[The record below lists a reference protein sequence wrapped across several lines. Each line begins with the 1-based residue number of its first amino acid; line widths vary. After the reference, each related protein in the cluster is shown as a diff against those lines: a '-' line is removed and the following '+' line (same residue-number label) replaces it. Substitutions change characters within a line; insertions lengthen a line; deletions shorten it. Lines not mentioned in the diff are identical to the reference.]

1 MADRAG
7 LIQSVHSHMQKVPW
21 LKKYCDRCLKTERYG
36 GNVALMVIDASFMSL
51 GLNYF
56 TAVVPA
62 VLKIRELM
70 PELDLEKLRDIEVE
84 EVRYLWKNRR
94 SWDVAR
100 NVAEHFCQVKEYKK
114 CDDRRALRI
123 WASNSK
129 LDEWKKDPI
138 GSIKGVG
145 INTYQYLRMMG
156 GIDTVMPDRIVKRVI
171 NDILTRSGYEAVEDD
186 MAFIRKVHEIAQM
199 TGYRAIELCWMTW
212 LVQYEGKNLRAE
224 KYRSVMDLI

>member
-1 MADRAG
+1 MADRAR
-7 LIQSVHSHMQKVPW
+7 LIESVHSYMRRVPW
-21 LKKYCDRCLKTERYG
+21 LGKYCDRCLKTERYG
-36 GNVALMVIDASFMSL
+36 GNVALMLIDASFMSL

-70 PELDLEKLRDIEVE
+70 PEINLEKLRDVDIEE
-84 EVRYLWKNRR
+84 LRQIWKNRR
-94 SWDVAR
+94 SWNVAR
-100 NVAEHFCQVKEYKK
+100 NIADYLCQLKEVEG
-114 CDDRRALRI
+114 CDDRRALRL
-123 WASNSK
+123 WASKSN
-129 LDEWKKDPI
+129 LEEWRGDPI

-171 NDILTRSGYEAVEDD
+171 NDILTRSDYEAVEED
-186 MAFIRKVHEIAQM
+186 MAFIRKVHEISEI

>member
-1 MADRAG
+1 MADSTR
-7 LIQSVHSHMQKVPW
+7 LIESVHSHMRRVPW
-21 LKKYCDRCLKTERYG
+21 LRKYCNRCLKTERYG

-62 VLKIRELM
+62 VLKIKDLI
-70 PELDLEKLRDIEVE
+70 PGVDLEKLRDIEVE
-84 EVRYLWKNRR
+84 EMRKMWKNRR
-94 SWDVAR
+94 SW
-100 NVAEHFCQVKEYKK
+100 NVAKSVADFLCQLKEDEG
-114 CDDRRALRI
+114 CDDRRALRL
-123 WASNSK
+123 WASRSRVE
-129 LDEWKKDPI
+129 EWKEDPI

-186 MAFIRKVHEIAQM
+186 MAFIRKVHEIAEI

>member
-1 MADRAG
+1 MRR
-7 LIQSVHSHMQKVPW
+7 VPW
-21 LKKYCDRCLKTERYG
+21 LRKYCNRCLKTERYG

-62 VLKIRELM
+62 VLKIKDLI
-70 PELDLEKLRDIEVE
+70 PGVDLEKLRDIEVE
-84 EVRYLWKNRR
+84 EMRKMWKNRR
-94 SWDVAR
+94 SW
-100 NVAEHFCQVKEYKK
+100 NVAKSVADFLCQLKEDEG
-114 CDDRRALRI
+114 CDDRRALRL
-123 WASNSK
+123 WASRSRVE
-129 LDEWKKDPI
+129 EWKEDPI

-186 MAFIRKVHEIAQM
+186 MAFIRKVHEIAEI

>member
-1 MADRAG
+1 MADRAK
-7 LIQSVHSHMQKVPW
+7 LIESVHSHMRRVPW
-21 LKKYCDRCLKTERYG
+21 LRKYCDRCLKTERYG
-36 GNVALMVIDASFMSL
+36 GNVALMVIDAAFMSL

-62 VLKIRELM
+62 VLKIRKLM
-70 PELDLEKLRDIEVE
+70 PEIDLEKLRDVDIE
-84 EVRYLWKNRR
+84 EVRQVWKNRR

-100 NVAEHFCQVKEYKK
+100 NVADYLCQLKEDES
-114 CDDRRALRI
+114 CDDRRALRL
-123 WASNSK
+123 WASKSS
-129 LDEWKKDPI
+129 LEEWKNDPI

-171 NDILTRSGYEAVEDD
+171 NDILTGSGYEVVEDD
-186 MAFIRKVHEIAQM
+186 IAFIRRVHQIAKI